1 MGVVEHHDQF
11 GALGDSEQDR
21 HFWMGMENGVHLR
34 TRLVDLRMN
43 MEFSGGHRTG
53 RTIENL
59 AIEVE
64 GEDDD
69 GRVKGRH
76 RGTGIGR
83 PRFWDRASYFNM
95 ERDLAKAIDALDT

>member
-1 MGVVEHHDQF
+1 MGGFSLPAKTIREMIVGSIDVVVQASRLRDGSRRIMQITEVM
-11 GALGDSEQDR
+11 GLEGDTIILQDIMK
-21 HFWMGMENGVHLR
+21 F
-34 TRLVDLRMN
+34 
-43 MEFSGGHRTG
+43 
-53 RTIENL
+53 
-59 AIEVE
+59 EVE

-69 GRVKGRH
+69 GRVTGRH